1 MRPATNAFSGF
12 STTPR
17 KAAWDELSREREADG
32 ETKNYSVP
40 PELIEL
46 ARANRKGR
54 GQVGTLTPLAP
65 KPAQDVVVVV
75 PAAAP
80 LARDVAPA
88 SSAGP
93 ESSLRAPPVQIPDE
107 GSSNEPD
114 SARTAVYA
122 AGQAERAMLASSSEG
137 ASAARPAVPT
147 SPLADIMRAELAA
160 AAREDE
166 WQPNHESASARPC
179 AAEPGAAEPSSSPRR
194 SSRRARRSS
203 RVEMPLEAT
212 MAARAAAAAE
222 TPRIHSYLAYA
233 TGAVLVGG
241 YITLCY
247 YANALLSGLP

>member
-1 MRPATNAFSGF
+1 MRPSSNVFSGF

-17 KAAWDELSREREADG
+17 KASWDDLSRGREADG

-65 KPAQDVVVVV
+65 KPPEDVVVVV

-80 LARDVAPA
+80 LARDIAPA
-88 SSAGP
+88 TGSDP
-93 ESSLRAPPVQIPDE
+93 ESSLRVGAPVMPSP
-107 GSSNEPD
+107 
-114 SARTAVYA
+114 
-122 AGQAERAMLASSSEG
+122 
-137 ASAARPAVPT
+137 VPT
-147 SPLADIMRAELAA
+147 SPLAELMRAELAA
-160 AAREDE
+160 AAGDDE
-166 WQPNHESASARPC
+166 RQPNGESMGSQPASSVA
-179 AAEPGAAEPSSSPRR
+179 PGSVAQASVAPGSVAPGSVAQASTSPRR
-194 SSRRARRSS
+194 SSRRARRSL
-203 RVEMPLEAT
+203 RIEMPVEAT
-212 MAARAAAAAE
+212 TAARAAAAAE
-222 TPRIHSYLAYA
+222 TPRIYSYVAYA